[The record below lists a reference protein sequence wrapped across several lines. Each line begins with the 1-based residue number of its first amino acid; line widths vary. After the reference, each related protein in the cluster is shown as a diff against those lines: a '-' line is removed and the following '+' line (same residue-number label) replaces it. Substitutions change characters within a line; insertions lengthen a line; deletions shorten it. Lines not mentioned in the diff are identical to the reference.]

1 MKFSTIDFLCVF
13 LNHVIHAWGG
23 CLETSRNAVT
33 SALTCSR
40 FAHLDV
46 RTDCTGCFASH
57 DVFGDGTKKRLHD
70 LLAEACQQPHLAA
83 HPGRSLGNAVLPRQ
97 RHERT

>member
-1 MKFSTIDFLCVF
+1 MF
-13 LNHVIHAWGG
+13 LNHVTHAWAG
-23 CLETSRNAVT
+23 CLEISGNAVT

-46 RTDCTGCFASH
+46 HTDFTGCFASH
-57 DVFGDGTKKRLHD
+57 DVFGDATKKRLHD

-83 HPGRSLGNAVLPRQ
+83 HSGRSLGDAVLPRQ